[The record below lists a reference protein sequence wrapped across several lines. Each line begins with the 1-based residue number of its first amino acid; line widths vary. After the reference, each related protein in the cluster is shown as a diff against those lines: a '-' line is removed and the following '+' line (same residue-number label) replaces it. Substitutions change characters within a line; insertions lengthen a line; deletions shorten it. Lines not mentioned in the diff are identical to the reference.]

1 MYDFELVKPASV
13 DEAVAALG
21 RDEAQAL
28 GGGQTLIPTMKQRL
42 AAPAVL
48 VSTAGIAGLRGVSAA
63 DGVLRVGAATPHAQV
78 AAEAASAYPA
88 LAALAG
94 GIGDPAVR
102 NRGTVGGSLANNDP
116 AACYPAGLLGSG
128 GTVVTNAR
136 EIAADDFFQGMFST
150 ALDEG
155 ELITEVRF
163 EIASAAAY
171 AKFLQPASRF
181 ALTGVFVAKGA
192 GGVRVAVTGASEE
205 GVFRWSE
212 AEAALASDFSA
223 AALDGLTVSPDGM
236 IADLHGTPAYRA
248 SLVKTMTQRAIKNAR

>member
-1 MYDFELVKPASV
+1 
-13 DEAVAALG
+13 
-21 RDEAQAL
+21 
-28 GGGQTLIPTMKQRL
+28 
-42 AAPAVL
+42 
-48 VSTAGIAGLRGVSAA
+48 
-63 DGVLRVGAATPHAQV
+63 
-78 AAEAASAYPA
+78 
-88 LAALAG
+88 
-94 GIGDPAVR
+94 
-102 NRGTVGGSLANNDP
+102 
-116 AACYPAGLLGSG
+116 
-128 GTVVTNAR
+128 
-136 EIAADDFFQGMFST
+136 MFST